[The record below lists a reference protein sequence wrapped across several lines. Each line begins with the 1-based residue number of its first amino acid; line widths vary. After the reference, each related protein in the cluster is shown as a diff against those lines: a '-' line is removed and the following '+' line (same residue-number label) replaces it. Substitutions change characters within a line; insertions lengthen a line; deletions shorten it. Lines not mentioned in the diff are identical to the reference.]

1 MSAKRNH
8 AAHSAMEKRLKSS
21 GGLLF
26 AYRTASKTPQR
37 SANGKKNSIKGFS
50 AHAPAKSNRKS
61 AAIIRVVPQEGHS
74 TPKTLRTR
82 HGGRRIYKATSTAAA
97 PKTAAKAR
105 LIRLCLSPL
114 ISRSPFK
121 LNISIVL
128 QKQNTVKRCKFVYLL
143 HTLCK
148 KCLHFQKNFLQFLWF
163 VI

>member
-1 MSAKRNH
+1 MSAERNH

-50 AHAPAKSNRKS
+50 AHAPAKSNCKS

-82 HGGRRIYKATSTAAA
+82 HGGRRIYKTTSTAAA

-105 LIRLCLSPL
+105 LIRLCLSRSYL
-114 ISRSPFK
+114 ALLLNLTFLLYCKSRIPSSAASLFIFCTLYVK
-121 LNISIVL
+121 SVCIFEKTSCNFCVL
-128 QKQNTVKRCKFVYLL
+128 
-143 HTLCK
+143 
-148 KCLHFQKNFLQFLWF
+148 
-163 VI
+163 